1 MNKLNNQAMARA
13 QIITAMIAFGTIGIF
28 VKNIPLESSEI
39 ALYRAVI
46 AGIVLFGVI
55 VITGRHKKLGL
66 MKKHLPGLFVSGA
79 AMGFN
84 WILLFEAYNYTSVA
98 LSTLS
103 YYFAPTLVIIA
114 SAVMLKERLTVKQIV
129 CFAGST
135 AGLVMIIGIA
145 GGGSSDLK
153 GILYGLGAA
162 FLYAVVIMC
171 NKITGETDDISR
183 TWLQIVFAA
192 VILIPYVMFTSGF
205 NAAELDAAGLIN
217 VLIVGVVHTGIMY
230 CFYFSSLAK
239 LRGQQAA
246 VLSYIDPLV
255 AVILSVLWLGEPVS
269 AVQLA
274 GGAFILIFALLNEIK
289 FGKDIEKIP
298 AEK

>member
-1 MNKLNNQAMARA
+1 
-13 QIITAMIAFGTIGIF
+13 
-28 VKNIPLESSEI
+28 
-39 ALYRAVI
+39 
-46 AGIVLFGVI
+46 
-55 VITGRHKKLGL
+55 
-66 MKKHLPGLFVSGA
+66 
-79 AMGFN
+79 
-84 WILLFEAYNYTSVA
+84 
-98 LSTLS
+98 
-103 YYFAPTLVIIA
+103 
-114 SAVMLKERLTVKQIV
+114 
-129 CFAGST
+129 
-135 AGLVMIIGIA
+135 
-145 GGGSSDLK
+145 
-153 GILYGLGAA
+153 
-162 FLYAVVIMC
+162 
-171 NKITGETDDISR
+171 
-183 TWLQIVFAA
+183 
-192 VILIPYVMFTSGF
+192 MFTSGF